1 MSFYSGGNLENSSGV
16 RPGGRGTVGT
26 GGTFI
31 LNGYIPSGKPLAG
44 AGII

>member
-1 MSFYSGGNLENSSGV
+1 MSFYSGGNLENSSAV
-16 RPGGRGTVGT
+16 RPGGRGTA
-26 GGTFI
+26 GGNFI